1 MFIDTHTHLYSSQ
14 FDEDREEVIQR
25 SIDNGVDKLLLP
37 NIDRSS
43 IQGML
48 DLQHKFPGHCYA
60 MMGLHPCYVD
70 TSMEKELQVVQE
82 WLETTPF
89 AAIGEVGLDFYHSI
103 EFKDLQVEAF
113 GRQIEMATTFD
124 LPLVIHSL

>member
-14 FDEDREEVIQR
+14 FEEDREEVIQR

-60 MMGLHPCYVD
+60 MMGLHPCSV
-70 TSMEKELQVVQE
+70 TQNWEQELE
-82 WLETTPF
+82 E
-89 AAIGEVGLDFYHSI
+89 I
-103 EFKDLQVEAF
+103 K
-113 GRQIEMATTFD
+113 
-124 LPLVIHSL
+124 SLLHQQ